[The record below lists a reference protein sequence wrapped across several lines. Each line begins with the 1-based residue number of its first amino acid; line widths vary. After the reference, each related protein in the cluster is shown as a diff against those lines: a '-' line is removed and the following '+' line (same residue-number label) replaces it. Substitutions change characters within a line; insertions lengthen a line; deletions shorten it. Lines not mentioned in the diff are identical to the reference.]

1 MDDFFNE
8 MSEEEIDMNCR
19 YIARAIAKAKNVVI
33 LTGAGISVSA
43 GIPDFR
49 SHDGLWTKYNPNV
62 YANYSTFISRP
73 EMFWKMSSELRRK
86 MGDKKPTKA
95 HFALTELQKMGKL
108 QTLITQNIDNL
119 HQLSGSVNVI
129 ELHGTGK
136 ICHCIECDYSG
147 NVDILLPEGLIPWID
162 IPRCPKCGNL
172 VKLDVVLFGE
182 KLQNENFEKAFE
194 AAANADVFLV
204 IGSSLE
210 VMPANAL
217 PKKAK
222 TNFATVGIINKSSTR
237 YDDTSDYLI
246 RGDAEDV
253 VPKIVEYVNEYMHLS
268 CMQKI
273 IDSFKFPIQVI
284 QNPMESL
291 TQLVAGVIKWIGPKP
306 HTEEIVNCLVASEE
320 IIEPII
326 TRSPH
331 VPVNDH
337 ENNEEENNK
346 ADKVM
351 NEIHSSIMRRRHT
364 FGNDDNNNNDKCKT
378 SSSDNDDSN
387 SESDKDNDINERN
400 EDKKDK

>member
-8 MSEEEIDMNCR
+8 QTEEEITMYCK
-19 YIARAIAKAKNVVI
+19 YIARSIAKAKNVVV
-33 LTGAGISVSA
+33 LTGAGISVKA

-49 SHDGLWTKYNPNV
+49 SADGLWKKYNPNV
-62 YANYSTFISRP
+62 YANYSNFVSRP
-73 EMFWKMSSELRRK
+73 EMFWKMTSELRRK
-86 MGDKKPTKA
+86 TYDKKPTKA

-108 QTLITQNIDNL
+108 QTIITQNIDNL
-119 HQLSGSVNVI
+119 HQLSGSENVI

-136 ICHCIECDYSG
+136 ICHCIECEYSG
-147 NVDILLPEGLIPWID
+147 NVDILLPDGLIPWID

-182 KLQNENFEKAFE
+182 QLQNEKFEQAFE
-194 AAANADVFLV
+194 VASNCDVFLV

-217 PKKAK
+217 PRKAK
-222 TNFATVGIINKSSTR
+222 ANLATVGIINKSATR
-237 YDDTSDYLI
+237 YDDTSDYLV
-246 RGDAEDV
+246 RGDCEIII
-253 VPKIVEYVNEYMHLS
+253 PKIVEYVNEYMHLS
-268 CMQKI
+268 CMQKL
-273 IDSFKFPIQVI
+273 IDSFTLPIQII

-291 TQLVAGVIKWIGPKP
+291 TQLVASVINWIGPKQR
-306 HTEEIVNCLVASEE
+306 TEDIVNCLVASEE

-331 VPVNDH
+331 VPMNDH

-351 NEIHSSIMRRRHT
+351 NEIKTSIVKRRHD
-364 FGNDDNNNNDKCKT
+364 FGNESENEDFMTSDSSEENNMKK
-378 SSSDNDDSN
+378 
-387 SESDKDNDINERN
+387 NEMKEGEEIEE
-400 EDKKDK
+400 EDKKNK